1 MKAMKKE
8 KLFTRNFTLL
18 ILGQVS
24 SLTGNYTLK
33 FALSMYVLEQTGSAS
48 IFAGMLSAAL
58 LPTVL
63 LSPFGGI
70 LADRANRKHIMV
82 ALDALSGLSV
92 LAVGLLLPLG
102 RELWVIGALLVLL
115 SVLAA
120 FESPTVQA
128 CVPQM
133 VSPQNLVQGN
143 AVVSQVSA
151 VTSLVTPFLGSLFYT
166 AFGIGP
172 VFAAA
177 VACFWLTA
185 LLECMI
191 RLEYQKPPRTAGIG
205 AIVREDLAV
214 SAHFLRREQP
224 DILKLLLLAA
234 LAGMFVSGTAV
245 VGFPYLVRTVL
256 GLSATYYGAAESAMG
271 AAAILGSLCAG
282 LLGKK
287 LRVRDMAAIF
297 LSFGLSLFPIG
308 FSFLLP
314 VGRMARYGVLLFFF
328 CVCQLGVCIF
338 STYAITLIQQRTP
351 EQLMGK
357 VMSCVFTLSMCAQP
371 VGQVVY
377 GALFDCFSDSVYWVL
392 IPTGMLI
399 CLIAVASRGFLK
411 RMAAAEKNKKDIC
424 KSRCPFSDGGD
435 DRDRTDDLLNAIQ
448 TRSQLSYTPIF
459 TCRAAGPATQRRIL
473 YPPLPH
479 LSSIFFLFFWPLLQR
494 GRGRSLFLTVRAW
507 RALSSPSPRSP
518 EYGSGTGRSVKNSPG
533 SVPGTPP
540 PARDGTSG

>member
-82 ALDALSGLSV
+82 ALDTLSGLVV
-92 LAVGLLLPLG
+92 LAAGLLLPLG

-151 VTSLVTPFLGSLFYT
+151 VTSLVMPFLGSLFYT

-177 VACFWLTA
+177 VVCFWLTA

-191 RLEYQKPPRTAGIG
+191 HLEYQKPPRTAGIG

-287 LRVRDMAAIF
+287 LRVRDLSAIF

-308 FSFLLP
+308 LSFLLP

-351 EQLMGK
+351 KQLMGK

-377 GALFDCFSDSVYWVL
+377 GALFDCFSDRVYWVL

-411 RMAAAEKNKKDIC
+411 RMEAAE
-424 KSRCPFSDGGD
+424 
-435 DRDRTDDLLNAIQ
+435 
-448 TRSQLSYTPIF
+448 
-459 TCRAAGPATQRRIL
+459 
-473 YPPLPH
+473 
-479 LSSIFFLFFWPLLQR
+479 
-494 GRGRSLFLTVRAW
+494 
-507 RALSSPSPRSP
+507 
-518 EYGSGTGRSVKNSPG
+518 
-533 SVPGTPP
+533 
-540 PARDGTSG
+540 

>member
-92 LAVGLLLPLG
+92 LAAGLLLPLG

-308 FSFLLP
+308 LSFLLP

-351 EQLMGK
+351 KQLMGK

-371 VGQVVY
+371 VGQLVY

-411 RMAAAEKNKKDIC
+411 RMEAAE
-424 KSRCPFSDGGD
+424 
-435 DRDRTDDLLNAIQ
+435 
-448 TRSQLSYTPIF
+448 
-459 TCRAAGPATQRRIL
+459 
-473 YPPLPH
+473 
-479 LSSIFFLFFWPLLQR
+479 
-494 GRGRSLFLTVRAW
+494 
-507 RALSSPSPRSP
+507 
-518 EYGSGTGRSVKNSPG
+518 
-533 SVPGTPP
+533 
-540 PARDGTSG
+540 

>member
-92 LAVGLLLPLG
+92 LAAGLLLPLG

-177 VACFWLTA
+177 VVCFWLTA

-191 RLEYQKPPRTAGIG
+191 HLEYQKPPRTAGIG

-308 FSFLLP
+308 LSFLLP

-377 GALFDCFSDSVYWVL
+377 GALFDCFSDRVYWVL
-392 IPTGMLI
+392 IPTGVLI

-411 RMAAAEKNKKDIC
+411 RMEAAE
-424 KSRCPFSDGGD
+424 
-435 DRDRTDDLLNAIQ
+435 
-448 TRSQLSYTPIF
+448 
-459 TCRAAGPATQRRIL
+459 
-473 YPPLPH
+473 
-479 LSSIFFLFFWPLLQR
+479 
-494 GRGRSLFLTVRAW
+494 
-507 RALSSPSPRSP
+507 
-518 EYGSGTGRSVKNSPG
+518 
-533 SVPGTPP
+533 
-540 PARDGTSG
+540 

>member
-1 MKAMKKE
+1 MKEMQKE
-8 KLFTRNFTLL
+8 RLFTRNFTLL

-92 LAVGLLLPLG
+92 LAAGLLPPLG

-177 VACFWLTA
+177 VVCFWLTA

-191 RLEYQKPPRTAGIG
+191 HLEYQKPPRTAGIG
-205 AIVREDLAV
+205 AIVREDLAL

-287 LRVRDMAAIF
+287 LRVRDLSAIF

-351 EQLMGK
+351 KQLMGK

-411 RMAAAEKNKKDIC
+411 RMEAAE
-424 KSRCPFSDGGD
+424 
-435 DRDRTDDLLNAIQ
+435 
-448 TRSQLSYTPIF
+448 
-459 TCRAAGPATQRRIL
+459 
-473 YPPLPH
+473 
-479 LSSIFFLFFWPLLQR
+479 
-494 GRGRSLFLTVRAW
+494 
-507 RALSSPSPRSP
+507 
-518 EYGSGTGRSVKNSPG
+518 
-533 SVPGTPP
+533 
-540 PARDGTSG
+540 

>member
-92 LAVGLLLPLG
+92 LAAGLLLPVG

-177 VACFWLTA
+177 VVCFWLTA

-191 RLEYQKPPRTAGIG
+191 HLEYQKPPRTAGIG

-287 LRVRDMAAIF
+287 LRVRDLSAIF

-308 FSFLLP
+308 LSFLLP

-371 VGQVVY
+371 VGQMVY
-377 GALFDCFSDSVYWVL
+377 GALFDCFSDRVYWVL

-411 RMAAAEKNKKDIC
+411 RMEAAE
-424 KSRCPFSDGGD
+424 
-435 DRDRTDDLLNAIQ
+435 
-448 TRSQLSYTPIF
+448 
-459 TCRAAGPATQRRIL
+459 
-473 YPPLPH
+473 
-479 LSSIFFLFFWPLLQR
+479 
-494 GRGRSLFLTVRAW
+494 
-507 RALSSPSPRSP
+507 
-518 EYGSGTGRSVKNSPG
+518 
-533 SVPGTPP
+533 
-540 PARDGTSG
+540 

>member
-92 LAVGLLLPLG
+92 LAAGLLLPLG

-177 VACFWLTA
+177 VVCFWLTA

-191 RLEYQKPPRTAGIG
+191 RLEYQKHPRTAGIG

-287 LRVRDMAAIF
+287 LRVRDLAAIF

-411 RMAAAEKNKKDIC
+411 RMEAAE
-424 KSRCPFSDGGD
+424 
-435 DRDRTDDLLNAIQ
+435 
-448 TRSQLSYTPIF
+448 
-459 TCRAAGPATQRRIL
+459 
-473 YPPLPH
+473 
-479 LSSIFFLFFWPLLQR
+479 
-494 GRGRSLFLTVRAW
+494 
-507 RALSSPSPRSP
+507 
-518 EYGSGTGRSVKNSPG
+518 
-533 SVPGTPP
+533 
-540 PARDGTSG
+540 

>member
-92 LAVGLLLPLG
+92 LAAGLLLPLG

-177 VACFWLTA
+177 VVCFWLTA

-191 RLEYQKPPRTAGIG
+191 HLEYQKPPRTAGIG

-245 VGFPYLVRTVL
+245 VDFPYLVRTVL

-308 FSFLLP
+308 LSFLLP

-392 IPTGMLI
+392 IPTGVLI

-411 RMAAAEKNKKDIC
+411 RMEAAE
-424 KSRCPFSDGGD
+424 
-435 DRDRTDDLLNAIQ
+435 
-448 TRSQLSYTPIF
+448 
-459 TCRAAGPATQRRIL
+459 
-473 YPPLPH
+473 
-479 LSSIFFLFFWPLLQR
+479 
-494 GRGRSLFLTVRAW
+494 
-507 RALSSPSPRSP
+507 
-518 EYGSGTGRSVKNSPG
+518 
-533 SVPGTPP
+533 
-540 PARDGTSG
+540 

>member
-33 FALSMYVLEQTGSAS
+33 FALSMYVLAQTGSAS

-92 LAVGLLLPLG
+92 LAAGLLLPLG

-143 AVVSQVSA
+143 AVVSHVSA
-151 VTSLVTPFLGSLFYT
+151 VTSLVTPFWGSLFYT

-177 VACFWLTA
+177 VVCFWLTA

-191 RLEYQKPPRTAGIG
+191 RLEYQKHPRTAGIG

-282 LLGKK
+282 LMGKK
-287 LRVRDMAAIF
+287 LRVRDLSAIF

-308 FSFLLP
+308 LSFLLP

-351 EQLMGK
+351 KQLMGK

-371 VGQVVY
+371 VGQLVY

-411 RMAAAEKNKKDIC
+411 RMEAAE
-424 KSRCPFSDGGD
+424 
-435 DRDRTDDLLNAIQ
+435 
-448 TRSQLSYTPIF
+448 
-459 TCRAAGPATQRRIL
+459 
-473 YPPLPH
+473 
-479 LSSIFFLFFWPLLQR
+479 
-494 GRGRSLFLTVRAW
+494 
-507 RALSSPSPRSP
+507 
-518 EYGSGTGRSVKNSPG
+518 
-533 SVPGTPP
+533 
-540 PARDGTSG
+540 

>member
-48 IFAGMLSAAL
+48 IFAGMLSTAL

-92 LAVGLLLPLG
+92 LAAGLLLLLG

-191 RLEYQKPPRTAGIG
+191 HLEYQKPPRTAGIG
-205 AIVREDLAV
+205 AIVREDLAL

-245 VGFPYLVRTVL
+245 VGFPYLVRMVL

-308 FSFLLP
+308 LSFLLP

-377 GALFDCFSDSVYWVL
+377 GALFDCFSDSVYWGL

-399 CLIAVASRGFLK
+399 CLIAVVSRGFLK
-411 RMAAAEKNKKDIC
+411 RMEAAE
-424 KSRCPFSDGGD
+424 
-435 DRDRTDDLLNAIQ
+435 
-448 TRSQLSYTPIF
+448 
-459 TCRAAGPATQRRIL
+459 
-473 YPPLPH
+473 
-479 LSSIFFLFFWPLLQR
+479 
-494 GRGRSLFLTVRAW
+494 
-507 RALSSPSPRSP
+507 
-518 EYGSGTGRSVKNSPG
+518 
-533 SVPGTPP
+533 
-540 PARDGTSG
+540 

>member
-70 LADRANRKHIMV
+70 LADRTNRKHIMV

-92 LAVGLLLPLG
+92 LAAGLLLPLG

-177 VACFWLTA
+177 VVCFWLTA

-191 RLEYQKPPRTAGIG
+191 HLEYQKPPRTAGIG

-287 LRVRDMAAIF
+287 LRVRDLSAIF

-308 FSFLLP
+308 LSFLLP

-371 VGQVVY
+371 VGQLVY

-411 RMAAAEKNKKDIC
+411 RMEAAE
-424 KSRCPFSDGGD
+424 
-435 DRDRTDDLLNAIQ
+435 
-448 TRSQLSYTPIF
+448 
-459 TCRAAGPATQRRIL
+459 
-473 YPPLPH
+473 
-479 LSSIFFLFFWPLLQR
+479 
-494 GRGRSLFLTVRAW
+494 
-507 RALSSPSPRSP
+507 
-518 EYGSGTGRSVKNSPG
+518 
-533 SVPGTPP
+533 
-540 PARDGTSG
+540 

>member
-92 LAVGLLLPLG
+92 LAAGLLLPLG

-151 VTSLVTPFLGSLFYT
+151 VTSLATPFWGSLFYT

-177 VACFWLTA
+177 VVCFWLTA

-191 RLEYQKPPRTAGIG
+191 HLEYQKPPRTAGIG

-287 LRVRDMAAIF
+287 LRVRDLSAIF

-308 FSFLLP
+308 LSFLLP

-351 EQLMGK
+351 KQLMGK

-411 RMAAAEKNKKDIC
+411 RMEAAE
-424 KSRCPFSDGGD
+424 
-435 DRDRTDDLLNAIQ
+435 
-448 TRSQLSYTPIF
+448 
-459 TCRAAGPATQRRIL
+459 
-473 YPPLPH
+473 
-479 LSSIFFLFFWPLLQR
+479 
-494 GRGRSLFLTVRAW
+494 
-507 RALSSPSPRSP
+507 
-518 EYGSGTGRSVKNSPG
+518 
-533 SVPGTPP
+533 
-540 PARDGTSG
+540 

>member
-92 LAVGLLLPLG
+92 LAAGLLLPLG

-143 AVVSQVSA
+143 AVVGQVSA

-177 VACFWLTA
+177 VVCFWLTA

-191 RLEYQKPPRTAGIG
+191 HLEYQKPPRTAGIG

-308 FSFLLP
+308 LSFLLP

-411 RMAAAEKNKKDIC
+411 RMEAAE
-424 KSRCPFSDGGD
+424 
-435 DRDRTDDLLNAIQ
+435 
-448 TRSQLSYTPIF
+448 
-459 TCRAAGPATQRRIL
+459 
-473 YPPLPH
+473 
-479 LSSIFFLFFWPLLQR
+479 
-494 GRGRSLFLTVRAW
+494 
-507 RALSSPSPRSP
+507 
-518 EYGSGTGRSVKNSPG
+518 
-533 SVPGTPP
+533 
-540 PARDGTSG
+540 

>member
-33 FALSMYVLEQTGSAS
+33 FDLSMYVLEQTGSAS

-92 LAVGLLLPLG
+92 LAAGLLLPLG

-151 VTSLVTPFLGSLFYT
+151 VTSLATPFWGSLFYT

-214 SAHFLRREQP
+214 SAHFLRWEQP

-287 LRVRDMAAIF
+287 LRVRDLSAIF

-308 FSFLLP
+308 LSFLLP

-351 EQLMGK
+351 KQLMGK

-371 VGQVVY
+371 VGQLVY

-399 CLIAVASRGFLK
+399 CLIAVVSRGFLK
-411 RMAAAEKNKKDIC
+411 RMEAAE
-424 KSRCPFSDGGD
+424 
-435 DRDRTDDLLNAIQ
+435 
-448 TRSQLSYTPIF
+448 
-459 TCRAAGPATQRRIL
+459 
-473 YPPLPH
+473 
-479 LSSIFFLFFWPLLQR
+479 
-494 GRGRSLFLTVRAW
+494 
-507 RALSSPSPRSP
+507 
-518 EYGSGTGRSVKNSPG
+518 
-533 SVPGTPP
+533 
-540 PARDGTSG
+540 

>member
-92 LAVGLLLPLG
+92 LAAGLLLPLG

-143 AVVSQVSA
+143 AVVGQVSA

-177 VACFWLTA
+177 VVCFWLTA

-191 RLEYQKPPRTAGIG
+191 HLEYQKPPRTAGIG

-282 LLGKK
+282 LMGKK
-287 LRVRDMAAIF
+287 LRVRDLAAIF

-399 CLIAVASRGFLK
+399 CLIAVVSRGFLK
-411 RMAAAEKNKKDIC
+411 RMEAAE
-424 KSRCPFSDGGD
+424 
-435 DRDRTDDLLNAIQ
+435 
-448 TRSQLSYTPIF
+448 
-459 TCRAAGPATQRRIL
+459 
-473 YPPLPH
+473 
-479 LSSIFFLFFWPLLQR
+479 
-494 GRGRSLFLTVRAW
+494 
-507 RALSSPSPRSP
+507 
-518 EYGSGTGRSVKNSPG
+518 
-533 SVPGTPP
+533 
-540 PARDGTSG
+540 

>member
-92 LAVGLLLPLG
+92 LAAGLLLPLG

-177 VACFWLTA
+177 VVCFWLTA

-191 RLEYQKPPRTAGIG
+191 HLEYQKPPRTAGIG

-308 FSFLLP
+308 LSFLLP

-351 EQLMGK
+351 KQLMGK

-377 GALFDCFSDSVYWVL
+377 GALFDCFFDSVYWVL

-399 CLIAVASRGFLK
+399 CLIAVVSRGFLK
-411 RMAAAEKNKKDIC
+411 RMEAAE
-424 KSRCPFSDGGD
+424 
-435 DRDRTDDLLNAIQ
+435 
-448 TRSQLSYTPIF
+448 
-459 TCRAAGPATQRRIL
+459 
-473 YPPLPH
+473 
-479 LSSIFFLFFWPLLQR
+479 
-494 GRGRSLFLTVRAW
+494 
-507 RALSSPSPRSP
+507 
-518 EYGSGTGRSVKNSPG
+518 
-533 SVPGTPP
+533 
-540 PARDGTSG
+540 

>member
-92 LAVGLLLPLG
+92 LAAGLLLPLG

-143 AVVSQVSA
+143 VVVSQVSA

-177 VACFWLTA
+177 VVCFWLTA

-214 SAHFLRREQP
+214 SAHFLRWEQP

-282 LLGKK
+282 MMGKK
-287 LRVRDMAAIF
+287 LRVRDLAVIF

-351 EQLMGK
+351 KQLMGK

-371 VGQVVY
+371 VGQLVY

-399 CLIAVASRGFLK
+399 CLIAVASRVFFK
-411 RMAAAEKNKKDIC
+411 RMEAAE
-424 KSRCPFSDGGD
+424 
-435 DRDRTDDLLNAIQ
+435 
-448 TRSQLSYTPIF
+448 
-459 TCRAAGPATQRRIL
+459 
-473 YPPLPH
+473 
-479 LSSIFFLFFWPLLQR
+479 
-494 GRGRSLFLTVRAW
+494 
-507 RALSSPSPRSP
+507 
-518 EYGSGTGRSVKNSPG
+518 
-533 SVPGTPP
+533 
-540 PARDGTSG
+540 

>member
-92 LAVGLLLPLG
+92 LAAGLLLPLG

-177 VACFWLTA
+177 VVCFWLTA

-191 RLEYQKPPRTAGIG
+191 RLEYQKPHRTAGIG

-287 LRVRDMAAIF
+287 LRVRDLSAIF

-314 VGRMARYGVLLFFF
+314 VGTMARYGVLLFFF

-351 EQLMGK
+351 KQLMGK

-392 IPTGMLI
+392 IPTGVLI
-399 CLIAVASRGFLK
+399 CLIAVVSQGFLK
-411 RMAAAEKNKKDIC
+411 RIEAAE
-424 KSRCPFSDGGD
+424 
-435 DRDRTDDLLNAIQ
+435 
-448 TRSQLSYTPIF
+448 
-459 TCRAAGPATQRRIL
+459 
-473 YPPLPH
+473 
-479 LSSIFFLFFWPLLQR
+479 
-494 GRGRSLFLTVRAW
+494 
-507 RALSSPSPRSP
+507 
-518 EYGSGTGRSVKNSPG
+518 
-533 SVPGTPP
+533 
-540 PARDGTSG
+540 

>member
-92 LAVGLLLPLG
+92 LAAGLLLPLG

-287 LRVRDMAAIF
+287 LRVRDLSAIF

-308 FSFLLP
+308 LSFLLP

-371 VGQVVY
+371 VGQMVY

-399 CLIAVASRGFLK
+399 CLIAVVSRGFLK
-411 RMAAAEKNKKDIC
+411 RMEAAE
-424 KSRCPFSDGGD
+424 
-435 DRDRTDDLLNAIQ
+435 
-448 TRSQLSYTPIF
+448 
-459 TCRAAGPATQRRIL
+459 
-473 YPPLPH
+473 
-479 LSSIFFLFFWPLLQR
+479 
-494 GRGRSLFLTVRAW
+494 
-507 RALSSPSPRSP
+507 
-518 EYGSGTGRSVKNSPG
+518 
-533 SVPGTPP
+533 
-540 PARDGTSG
+540 

>member
-92 LAVGLLLPLG
+92 LAAGLLLPLG

-177 VACFWLTA
+177 VVCFWLTA

-191 RLEYQKPPRTAGIG
+191 HLEYQKPPRTAGIG
-205 AIVREDLAV
+205 AIVREDLAL

-287 LRVRDMAAIF
+287 LRVRDLSAIF

-308 FSFLLP
+308 LSFLLP

-351 EQLMGK
+351 KQLMGK

-392 IPTGMLI
+392 IPTGVLI
-399 CLIAVASRGFLK
+399 CLIAVVSQGFLK
-411 RMAAAEKNKKDIC
+411 RMEAAE
-424 KSRCPFSDGGD
+424 
-435 DRDRTDDLLNAIQ
+435 
-448 TRSQLSYTPIF
+448 
-459 TCRAAGPATQRRIL
+459 
-473 YPPLPH
+473 
-479 LSSIFFLFFWPLLQR
+479 
-494 GRGRSLFLTVRAW
+494 
-507 RALSSPSPRSP
+507 
-518 EYGSGTGRSVKNSPG
+518 
-533 SVPGTPP
+533 
-540 PARDGTSG
+540 

>member
-92 LAVGLLLPLG
+92 LAAGLLLPLG

-177 VACFWLTA
+177 VVCFWLTA

-191 RLEYQKPPRTAGIG
+191 HLEYQKPPRTAGIG

-308 FSFLLP
+308 LSFLLP

-338 STYAITLIQQRTP
+338 STYAITLIQQRTS

-371 VGQVVY
+371 VGQMVY
-377 GALFDCFSDSVYWVL
+377 GTLFDCFSDSVYWVL

-411 RMAAAEKNKKDIC
+411 RMEAAE
-424 KSRCPFSDGGD
+424 
-435 DRDRTDDLLNAIQ
+435 
-448 TRSQLSYTPIF
+448 
-459 TCRAAGPATQRRIL
+459 
-473 YPPLPH
+473 
-479 LSSIFFLFFWPLLQR
+479 
-494 GRGRSLFLTVRAW
+494 
-507 RALSSPSPRSP
+507 
-518 EYGSGTGRSVKNSPG
+518 
-533 SVPGTPP
+533 
-540 PARDGTSG
+540 

>member
-92 LAVGLLLPLG
+92 LAAGLLLPLG

-177 VACFWLTA
+177 VGCFWLTA

-191 RLEYQKPPRTAGIG
+191 HLEHQKLPRTAGIG

-287 LRVRDMAAIF
+287 LRVRDLSAIF

-357 VMSCVFTLSMCAQP
+357 VMSCVFTLSMCALP

-411 RMAAAEKNKKDIC
+411 RMEAAE
-424 KSRCPFSDGGD
+424 
-435 DRDRTDDLLNAIQ
+435 
-448 TRSQLSYTPIF
+448 
-459 TCRAAGPATQRRIL
+459 
-473 YPPLPH
+473 
-479 LSSIFFLFFWPLLQR
+479 
-494 GRGRSLFLTVRAW
+494 
-507 RALSSPSPRSP
+507 
-518 EYGSGTGRSVKNSPG
+518 
-533 SVPGTPP
+533 
-540 PARDGTSG
+540 

>member
-8 KLFTRNFTLL
+8 KPFTRNFTLL

-92 LAVGLLLPLG
+92 LAAGLLLPLG

-177 VACFWLTA
+177 VVCFWLTA

-308 FSFLLP
+308 LSFLLP

-371 VGQVVY
+371 VGQMVY

-399 CLIAVASRGFLK
+399 CLIAVASRVFFK
-411 RMAAAEKNKKDIC
+411 RMEAAE
-424 KSRCPFSDGGD
+424 
-435 DRDRTDDLLNAIQ
+435 
-448 TRSQLSYTPIF
+448 
-459 TCRAAGPATQRRIL
+459 
-473 YPPLPH
+473 
-479 LSSIFFLFFWPLLQR
+479 
-494 GRGRSLFLTVRAW
+494 
-507 RALSSPSPRSP
+507 
-518 EYGSGTGRSVKNSPG
+518 
-533 SVPGTPP
+533 
-540 PARDGTSG
+540 

>member
-82 ALDALSGLSV
+82 ALDTLSGLVV
-92 LAVGLLLPLG
+92 LAAGLLLPLG

-191 RLEYQKPPRTAGIG
+191 HLEYQKPPRTAGIG
-205 AIVREDLAV
+205 AIVREDLAL

-287 LRVRDMAAIF
+287 LRVRDLSAIF

-308 FSFLLP
+308 LSFLLP

-371 VGQVVY
+371 VGQMVY
-377 GALFDCFSDSVYWVL
+377 GALFDCFSDRVYWVL

-411 RMAAAEKNKKDIC
+411 RMEAAE
-424 KSRCPFSDGGD
+424 
-435 DRDRTDDLLNAIQ
+435 
-448 TRSQLSYTPIF
+448 
-459 TCRAAGPATQRRIL
+459 
-473 YPPLPH
+473 
-479 LSSIFFLFFWPLLQR
+479 
-494 GRGRSLFLTVRAW
+494 
-507 RALSSPSPRSP
+507 
-518 EYGSGTGRSVKNSPG
+518 
-533 SVPGTPP
+533 
-540 PARDGTSG
+540 

>member
-92 LAVGLLLPLG
+92 LAAGLLLPLG

-177 VACFWLTA
+177 VVCFWLTA

-191 RLEYQKPPRTAGIG
+191 HLEYQKPPRTAGIG

-287 LRVRDMAAIF
+287 LRVRDLSAIF

-308 FSFLLP
+308 LSFLLP

-371 VGQVVY
+371 VGQMVY

-392 IPTGMLI
+392 IPTGVLI

-411 RMAAAEKNKKDIC
+411 RMEAAE
-424 KSRCPFSDGGD
+424 
-435 DRDRTDDLLNAIQ
+435 
-448 TRSQLSYTPIF
+448 
-459 TCRAAGPATQRRIL
+459 
-473 YPPLPH
+473 
-479 LSSIFFLFFWPLLQR
+479 
-494 GRGRSLFLTVRAW
+494 
-507 RALSSPSPRSP
+507 
-518 EYGSGTGRSVKNSPG
+518 
-533 SVPGTPP
+533 
-540 PARDGTSG
+540 

>member
-24 SLTGNYTLK
+24 SLTGNCTLK

-92 LAVGLLLPLG
+92 LAAGLLLPLG

-177 VACFWLTA
+177 VVCFWLTA

-191 RLEYQKPPRTAGIG
+191 HLEYQKPPRTAGIG

-308 FSFLLP
+308 LSFLLP

-338 STYAITLIQQRTP
+338 STYAITLIQQRTS

-371 VGQVVY
+371 VGQMVY
-377 GALFDCFSDSVYWVL
+377 GTLFDCFSDSVYWVL

-411 RMAAAEKNKKDIC
+411 RMEAAE
-424 KSRCPFSDGGD
+424 
-435 DRDRTDDLLNAIQ
+435 
-448 TRSQLSYTPIF
+448 
-459 TCRAAGPATQRRIL
+459 
-473 YPPLPH
+473 
-479 LSSIFFLFFWPLLQR
+479 
-494 GRGRSLFLTVRAW
+494 
-507 RALSSPSPRSP
+507 
-518 EYGSGTGRSVKNSPG
+518 
-533 SVPGTPP
+533 
-540 PARDGTSG
+540 

>member
-92 LAVGLLLPLG
+92 LAAGLLLPLG

-177 VACFWLTA
+177 VVCFWLTA

-191 RLEYQKPPRTAGIG
+191 HLEYQKPPRTAGIG

-245 VGFPYLVRTVL
+245 VGFPYLVRTAL

-282 LLGKK
+282 LMGKK
-287 LRVRDMAAIF
+287 LRVRDLAAIF

-308 FSFLLP
+308 LSFLLP

-351 EQLMGK
+351 KQLMGK

-399 CLIAVASRGFLK
+399 CLIAVVSRGFLK
-411 RMAAAEKNKKDIC
+411 RMEAAE
-424 KSRCPFSDGGD
+424 
-435 DRDRTDDLLNAIQ
+435 
-448 TRSQLSYTPIF
+448 
-459 TCRAAGPATQRRIL
+459 
-473 YPPLPH
+473 
-479 LSSIFFLFFWPLLQR
+479 
-494 GRGRSLFLTVRAW
+494 
-507 RALSSPSPRSP
+507 
-518 EYGSGTGRSVKNSPG
+518 
-533 SVPGTPP
+533 
-540 PARDGTSG
+540 

>member
-92 LAVGLLLPLG
+92 LAAGLLLPLG

-177 VACFWLTA
+177 VVCFWLTA

-191 RLEYQKPPRTAGIG
+191 HLEYQKPPRTAGIG

-245 VGFPYLVRTVL
+245 VGFPYLVWTVL

-308 FSFLLP
+308 LSFLLP

-411 RMAAAEKNKKDIC
+411 RMEAAE
-424 KSRCPFSDGGD
+424 
-435 DRDRTDDLLNAIQ
+435 
-448 TRSQLSYTPIF
+448 
-459 TCRAAGPATQRRIL
+459 
-473 YPPLPH
+473 
-479 LSSIFFLFFWPLLQR
+479 
-494 GRGRSLFLTVRAW
+494 
-507 RALSSPSPRSP
+507 
-518 EYGSGTGRSVKNSPG
+518 
-533 SVPGTPP
+533 
-540 PARDGTSG
+540 

>member
-1 MKAMKKE
+1 M
-8 KLFTRNFTLL
+8 
-18 ILGQVS
+18 S

-92 LAVGLLLPLG
+92 LAAGLLLLLG

-151 VTSLVTPFLGSLFYT
+151 VTSLATPFLGSLFYT

-177 VACFWLTA
+177 VVCFWLTA

-191 RLEYQKPPRTAGIG
+191 HLEYQKPPRTAGIG

-214 SAHFLRREQP
+214 SAHFLRWEQP

-371 VGQVVY
+371 VGQMVY

-411 RMAAAEKNKKDIC
+411 RMEAAE
-424 KSRCPFSDGGD
+424 
-435 DRDRTDDLLNAIQ
+435 
-448 TRSQLSYTPIF
+448 
-459 TCRAAGPATQRRIL
+459 
-473 YPPLPH
+473 
-479 LSSIFFLFFWPLLQR
+479 
-494 GRGRSLFLTVRAW
+494 
-507 RALSSPSPRSP
+507 
-518 EYGSGTGRSVKNSPG
+518 
-533 SVPGTPP
+533 
-540 PARDGTSG
+540 

>member
-1 MKAMKKE
+1 M
-8 KLFTRNFTLL
+8 
-18 ILGQVS
+18 S

-33 FALSMYVLEQTGSAS
+33 FALSMYVLEQTDSAAV
-48 IFAGMLSAAL
+48 FAGMLSAAL

-92 LAVGLLLPLG
+92 LAAGLLLPLG

-151 VTSLVTPFLGSLFYT
+151 VTSLVTPFWGSLFYT

-177 VACFWLTA
+177 VVCFWLTA

-214 SAHFLRREQP
+214 SVHFLRREQP

-371 VGQVVY
+371 VGQLVY

-392 IPTGMLI
+392 IPTGVLI

-411 RMAAAEKNKKDIC
+411 RMEAAE
-424 KSRCPFSDGGD
+424 
-435 DRDRTDDLLNAIQ
+435 
-448 TRSQLSYTPIF
+448 
-459 TCRAAGPATQRRIL
+459 
-473 YPPLPH
+473 
-479 LSSIFFLFFWPLLQR
+479 
-494 GRGRSLFLTVRAW
+494 
-507 RALSSPSPRSP
+507 
-518 EYGSGTGRSVKNSPG
+518 
-533 SVPGTPP
+533 
-540 PARDGTSG
+540 

>member
-92 LAVGLLLPLG
+92 LAAGLLLPLG

-177 VACFWLTA
+177 VVCFWLTA

-287 LRVRDMAAIF
+287 LRVRDLSAIF

-308 FSFLLP
+308 LSFLLP

-351 EQLMGK
+351 KQLMGK

-411 RMAAAEKNKKDIC
+411 RMEAAE
-424 KSRCPFSDGGD
+424 
-435 DRDRTDDLLNAIQ
+435 
-448 TRSQLSYTPIF
+448 
-459 TCRAAGPATQRRIL
+459 
-473 YPPLPH
+473 
-479 LSSIFFLFFWPLLQR
+479 
-494 GRGRSLFLTVRAW
+494 
-507 RALSSPSPRSP
+507 
-518 EYGSGTGRSVKNSPG
+518 
-533 SVPGTPP
+533 
-540 PARDGTSG
+540 

>member
-92 LAVGLLLPLG
+92 LAAGLLLPLG

-151 VTSLVTPFLGSLFYT
+151 VTSLATPFLGSLFYT

-177 VACFWLTA
+177 VVCFWLTA

-191 RLEYQKPPRTAGIG
+191 HLEYQKPPRTAGIG

-308 FSFLLP
+308 LSFLLP

-371 VGQVVY
+371 VGQMVY

-399 CLIAVASRGFLK
+399 CQIAVASRGFLK
-411 RMAAAEKNKKDIC
+411 RMEAAE
-424 KSRCPFSDGGD
+424 
-435 DRDRTDDLLNAIQ
+435 
-448 TRSQLSYTPIF
+448 
-459 TCRAAGPATQRRIL
+459 
-473 YPPLPH
+473 
-479 LSSIFFLFFWPLLQR
+479 
-494 GRGRSLFLTVRAW
+494 
-507 RALSSPSPRSP
+507 
-518 EYGSGTGRSVKNSPG
+518 
-533 SVPGTPP
+533 
-540 PARDGTSG
+540 

>member
-92 LAVGLLLPLG
+92 LAAGLLLPLG

-133 VSPQNLVQGN
+133 VPPQNLVQGN

-177 VACFWLTA
+177 VVCFWLTA

-191 RLEYQKPPRTAGIG
+191 HLEYQKPPRTAGIG

-308 FSFLLP
+308 LSFLLP

-371 VGQVVY
+371 VGQMVY

-392 IPTGMLI
+392 IPTGVLI

-411 RMAAAEKNKKDIC
+411 RMEAAE
-424 KSRCPFSDGGD
+424 
-435 DRDRTDDLLNAIQ
+435 
-448 TRSQLSYTPIF
+448 
-459 TCRAAGPATQRRIL
+459 
-473 YPPLPH
+473 
-479 LSSIFFLFFWPLLQR
+479 
-494 GRGRSLFLTVRAW
+494 
-507 RALSSPSPRSP
+507 
-518 EYGSGTGRSVKNSPG
+518 
-533 SVPGTPP
+533 
-540 PARDGTSG
+540 

>member
-70 LADRANRKHIMV
+70 LADRANRKHIIV

-92 LAVGLLLPLG
+92 LAAGLLLPLG

-151 VTSLVTPFLGSLFYT
+151 VTSLVTPFWGSLFYT

-177 VACFWLTA
+177 VVCFWLTA

-314 VGRMARYGVLLFFF
+314 VGTMARYGVLLFFF

-399 CLIAVASRGFLK
+399 CLIAVASQGFLK
-411 RMAAAEKNKKDIC
+411 RMEAAE
-424 KSRCPFSDGGD
+424 
-435 DRDRTDDLLNAIQ
+435 
-448 TRSQLSYTPIF
+448 
-459 TCRAAGPATQRRIL
+459 
-473 YPPLPH
+473 
-479 LSSIFFLFFWPLLQR
+479 
-494 GRGRSLFLTVRAW
+494 
-507 RALSSPSPRSP
+507 
-518 EYGSGTGRSVKNSPG
+518 
-533 SVPGTPP
+533 
-540 PARDGTSG
+540 